1 MVFRDRQE
9 AGRLLAERL
18 AGLRE
23 SLPVVLGLPRGGVPV
38 AFEIAQALNA
48 PLDVLLVRKIG
59 VPWQPELAL
68 GAVSDGAEPEFFIDE
83 QLRTLLEID
92 DDYIADAR
100 KREVGEIERRR
111 ALFRG
116 GNPAIDVAGRV
127 AIVVDDGI
135 ATGAT
140 MRVAL
145 RALRRRK
152 PRRLILA
159 VPVAPP
165 DSLAGLRSEAD
176 EIVSLITPEDMGAVG
191 LHYRDFR
198 QTTDQEV
205 TELMARARKSLEG
218 GPAQQGRERK

>member
-1 MVFRDRQE
+1 MVFKDRRE

-18 AGLRE
+18 TGFRE
-23 SLPVVLGLPRGGVPV
+23 AKPVVLGLPRGGVPV
-38 AFEIAQALNA
+38 AFEIAQALRA
-48 PLDVLLVRKIG
+48 PLDVMLVRKIG

-68 GAVSDGAEPEFFIDE
+68 GAVSDGAEPELFIDE
-83 QLRTLLEID
+83 QLKSLLEID

-111 ALFRG
+111 TAYRQG
-116 GNPAIDVAGRV
+116 RPPIDVAGRV
-127 AIVVDDGI
+127 VIVVDDGI

-140 MRVAL
+140 TKVAL

-152 PRRLILA
+152 PGRLVLA

-165 DSLAGLRSEAD
+165 DSLAGLRVEAD
-176 EIVSLITPEDMGAVG
+176 EIVCLETPEDMGAVG
-191 LHYRDFR
+191 LYYRDFR

-205 TELMARARKSLEG
+205 TDLLAQSRKERA
-218 GPAQQGRERK
+218 